1 MSDWVER
8 ARELRQRGNSWPVVA
23 RIVGRS
29 EMQVRYALN
38 EGLRARM
45 KLLSKIRRESMK
57 AQKYDS

>member
-8 ARELRQRGNSWPVVA
+8 ARELRARGNSWPVVA

-38 EGLRARM
+38 EGLRNRM
-45 KLLSKIRRESMK
+45 KLLSRIKNEKLR
-57 AQKYDS
+57 AQRYDS

>member
-8 ARELRQRGNSWPVVA
+8 ARELRERGNSWPVVA

-38 EGLRARM
+38 QGLRKRL
-45 KLLSKIRRESMK
+45 KLLSKIRRENMK
-57 AQKYDS
+57 AQRYGS

>member
-8 ARELRQRGNSWPVVA
+8 ARELRQRGNTWPVVA

-38 EGLRARM
+38 APLRARM
-45 KLLSKIRRESMK
+45 KLLSRIRYDKVK
-57 AQKYDS
+57 AHKYDS

>member
-38 EGLRARM
+38 ADLRARI
-45 KLLSKIRRESMK
+45 KLWSKIKRENMK